1 MMDDYKHGYFETGG
15 CRLHYAEAGI
25 GPLLV
30 LYHGFPMFWFS
41 FYPQIEALKTRFRV
55 VAIDGPGVNLSSK
68 PQNIELYK
76 LENLV
81 LQIDELAQ
89 HLSGDE
95 PFYLVGHDW
104 GGALAWAYAQRYPQ
118 RLHKVVAI
126 NAPPANQLIELLASN
141 TEQQK
146 RSAYMW
152 AMREGDLHK
161 AMTENGAARVWERAY
176 APFRGRPHYTKEHDE
191 FMREGIAQPGAVDGG
206 INWYRAN
213 IPPLGTIT
221 DADFWPSSDAKTDVP
236 ALLIWG
242 EDDQTFVP
250 QFIED
255 LPRYA
260 TRLSVEILPGVGH
273 TPMLEVPE
281 LTNEILK
288 EFLSA

>member
-1 MMDDYKHGYFETGG
+1 
-15 CRLHYAEAGI
+15 
-25 GPLLV
+25 
-30 LYHGFPMFWFS
+30 MFWFS

-68 PQNIELYK
+68 PKNLELYK
-76 LENLV
+76 LENLT
-81 LQIDELAQ
+81 LQIDELAR
-89 HLSGDE
+89 HLIGDE
-95 PFYLVGHDW
+95 SFYLVGHDW

-126 NAPPANQLIELLASN
+126 NAPPANQLMELLASN

-161 AMTENGAARVWERAY
+161 AMTENSAARVWERAY
-176 APFRGRPHYTKEHDE
+176 APFRGRSHYTKEHDE
-191 FMREGIAQPGAVDGG
+191 IMREGLAQPGAVDGG

-221 DADFWPSSDAKTDVP
+221 DADFWPSRDAKTDVP

-242 EDDQTFVP
+242 DDDQTFIP
-250 QFIED
+250 QFIDD
-255 LPRYA
+255 LHRYA
-260 TRLSVEILPGVGH
+260 TSLSVEILPGVGH
-273 TPMLEVPE
+273 TPMLEVPD
-281 LTNEILK
+281 LTNETLE
-288 EFLSA
+288 EFLTTEATDA

>member
-1 MMDDYKHGYFETGG
+1 MDDYQHGYFETRG
-15 CRLHYAEAGI
+15 CRLHYVEAGV
-25 GPLLV
+25 GPLLF

-76 LENLV
+76 LENLA
-81 LQIDELAQ
+81 LQIDELAR
-89 HLSGDE
+89 HLSCDE

-126 NAPPANQLIELLASN
+126 NAPPANQLMELLASN

-152 AMREGDLHK
+152 AMREGELHT

-176 APFRGRPHYTKEHDE
+176 APFRGRVHYTEEHDE
-191 FMREGIAQPGAVDGG
+191 IMREGLAQPGAVDGG
-206 INWYRAN
+206 MNWYRAN

-221 DADFWPSSDAKTDVP
+221 DADFWPSRNAKTDVP

-242 EDDQTFVP
+242 ENDQTFIP
-250 QFIED
+250 QFIDE
-255 LPRYA
+255 LHRYA
-260 TRLSVEILPGVGH
+260 TSLSVEILPGVGH

-281 LTNEILK
+281 LTNETLE
-288 EFLSA
+288 EFLSI

>member
-1 MMDDYKHGYFETGG
+1 MDDYQHGYFETRG
-15 CRLHYAEAGI
+15 CRLHYVEAGV
-25 GPLLV
+25 GPLLF

-76 LENLV
+76 LENLA
-81 LQIDELAQ
+81 LQIDELAR
-89 HLSGDE
+89 HLSCDE

-126 NAPPANQLIELLASN
+126 NAPPANQLMELLASN

-152 AMREGDLHK
+152 AMREGDLHT

-176 APFRGRPHYTKEHDE
+176 APFRDRVHYTEEHDE
-191 FMREGIAQPGAVDGG
+191 IMREGLAQPGAVDGG
-206 INWYRAN
+206 MNWYRAN

-221 DADFWPSSDAKTDVP
+221 DADFWPSRDAKTDVP

-242 EDDQTFVP
+242 ENDQTFIP
-250 QFIED
+250 QFIDD

-260 TRLSVEILPGVGH
+260 TSLSVEILPGVGH

-281 LTNEILK
+281 LTNETLA
-288 EFLSA
+288 EFLSI

>member
-1 MMDDYKHGYFETGG
+1 MDDYQHGYFETGG
-15 CRLHYAEAGI
+15 CRLHYVEAGV
-25 GPLLV
+25 GPLLF

-41 FYPQIEALKTRFRV
+41 FYPQIEALKKRFRV

-76 LENLV
+76 LENLA
-81 LQIDELAQ
+81 LQIDELAR

-126 NAPPANQLIELLASN
+126 NAPPANQLMELLASN

-152 AMREGDLHK
+152 AMREGDLHT

-176 APFRGRPHYTKEHDE
+176 APFRGRVHYTEEHDE
-191 FMREGIAQPGAVDGG
+191 IMREGLAQPGAVDGG
-206 INWYRAN
+206 MNWYRAN

-221 DADFWPSSDAKTDVP
+221 DADFWPSRDAKTDVP

-250 QFIED
+250 QFIDD

-260 TRLSVEILPGVGH
+260 TSLSVEILPGVGH

-281 LTNEILK
+281 LTNETLE
-288 EFLSA
+288 EFLSI

>member
-1 MMDDYKHGYFETGG
+1 
-15 CRLHYAEAGI
+15 
-25 GPLLV
+25 
-30 LYHGFPMFWFS
+30 MFWFS
-41 FYPQIEALKTRFRV
+41 FYPQIEALKTHFRV

-68 PQNIELYK
+68 PKNIELYK
-76 LENLV
+76 LENLT
-81 LQIDELAQ
+81 LQIDELAR
-89 HLSGDE
+89 HLIGDE
-95 PFYLVGHDW
+95 SFYLVGHDW

-126 NAPPANQLIELLASN
+126 NAPPPNQLIELLASN
-141 TEQQK
+141 PEQQK

-176 APFRGRPHYTKEHDE
+176 APFRDRPHFTKEHDE
-191 FMREGIAQPGAVDGG
+191 IMRQGLAQPGAVDGG

-213 IPPLGTIT
+213 IPQLGNIT
-221 DADFWPSSDAKTDVP
+221 DADYWPSRDAKTDVP

-242 EDDQTFVP
+242 ENDQTFIP
-250 QFIED
+250 QFIDD
-255 LPRYA
+255 LHRYA
-260 TRLSVEILPGVGH
+260 TSLSVEILPGVGH

-288 EFLSA
+288 EFLAI

>member
-1 MMDDYKHGYFETGG
+1 MDDYQHGYFETRG
-15 CRLHYAEAGI
+15 CRLHYVEAGV
-25 GPLLV
+25 GPLLF

-76 LENLV
+76 LENLA
-81 LQIDELAQ
+81 LQIDELAR
-89 HLSGDE
+89 HLSCDE

-126 NAPPANQLIELLASN
+126 NAPPANQLMELLASN

-152 AMREGDLHK
+152 AMREGDLHT

-176 APFRGRPHYTKEHDE
+176 APFRGRVHYTKEHDE
-191 FMREGIAQPGAVDGG
+191 IMREGLAQPGAVDGG
-206 INWYRAN
+206 MNWYRAN

-221 DADFWPSSDAKTDVP
+221 DADFWPSRDAKTDVP

-242 EDDQTFVP
+242 ENDQTFIP
-250 QFIED
+250 QFIDE
-255 LPRYA
+255 LHRYA
-260 TRLSVEILPGVGH
+260 TSLSVEILPGVGH

-281 LTNEILK
+281 LTNETLE
-288 EFLSA
+288 EFLSI

>member
-1 MMDDYKHGYFETGG
+1 MDDYQHGYFETGG
-15 CRLHYAEAGI
+15 CRLHYVEAGV
-25 GPLLV
+25 GPLLF

-41 FYPQIEALKTRFRV
+41 FYPQIEALKKRFRV

-76 LENLV
+76 LENLA
-81 LQIDELAQ
+81 LQIDELAR

-126 NAPPANQLIELLASN
+126 NAPPANQLMELLASN

-152 AMREGDLHK
+152 AMREGDLHT

-176 APFRGRPHYTKEHDE
+176 APFRGRVHYTEEHDE
-191 FMREGIAQPGAVDGG
+191 IMREGLAQPGAVDGG
-206 INWYRAN
+206 MNWYRAN

-221 DADFWPSSDAKTDVP
+221 DADFWPSRDAKTDVP

-242 EDDQTFVP
+242 ENDQTFIP
-250 QFIED
+250 QFIDD

-260 TRLSVEILPGVGH
+260 TSLSVEILPGVGH

-281 LTNEILK
+281 LTNETLA
-288 EFLSA
+288 EFLSI